1 MPTAQTTGQPSQ
13 KSAGG
18 RPPKFDEPSRP
29 ITVTLPESTLDGLLR
44 VDPDRGQAIVKLTR
58 HALGQG
64 RETVPQ
70 VEIVKMAANTGLIIV
85 GPSRAL
91 RRIPFLHLVEVAPTR
106 FLLALDPGNDFRSLE
121 IAMHDVLDEVAE
133 DDVQERQLL
142 RELLSHIKDLR
153 RSDRVSVAEILF
165 VRLDGKRSP

>member
-1 MPTAQTTGQPSQ
+1 MPSAQTTGRSSQ

-29 ITVTLPESTLDGLLR
+29 ITVTLPDSTLEGLSR
-44 VDPDRGQAIVKLTR
+44 VDPDRGQAIVKLTK

-64 RETVPQ
+64 RETTPP

-85 GPSRAL
+85 GPSVAL

-106 FLLALDPGNDFRSLE
+106 YLLALDPGNDFKALE
-121 IAMHDVLDEVAE
+121 IAIHDVLDEVAE
-133 DDVQERQLL
+133 DDIQERRLL
-142 RELLSHIKDLR
+142 RDLLDHIKHLR
-153 RSDRVSVAEILF
+153 KSDRVSIAEILF
-165 VRLDGKRSP
+165 VRLDGKR

>member
-1 MPTAQTTGQPSQ
+1 MPTAQTTGQPSP

-85 GPSRAL
+85 GPSVAL

-121 IAMHDVLDEVAE
+121 IAIHDVLDEVAE